1 LHEERDMTRR
11 GRSRQATSI
20 PGQPPNLLEDWRGA
34 WRPLGS
40 GMPGGLRLARSSA
53 LALSLLV
60 GLSACVA
67 TADDEPRPEA
77 AGMAP
82 ARAETTATVTVP
94 RQAVS
99 INARFSELQTFLDLP
114 KSFSLS
120 GSMVLPSVAVFPGE
134 MSMADAA
141 RLSVLDGMDVRMAA
155 ARVTSQT
162 AAARAAGLSL
172 GPQLALQGELSNSET
187 TTGNLSETGDL
198 TLNLSR
204 PLLNLPRKQEVE
216 RRFNEA
222 ANAGLDLENAR
233 SLAILA
239 AADAYLSVLQSQLI
253 ITYAEEYEQR
263 LQALATV
270 MEQRV
275 TAGGSSGAELERVR
289 GRIQGIR
296 ATISDV
302 RAGLSTSLSDLV
314 ILTGQQPEAIRL
326 PLDIN
331 FSIPKTSTDAFAVA
345 SEQNWEVRSA
355 TGALRTN
362 ELRLREVELRRKPT
376 VDATLS
382 QGVGVDWTDA
392 KSSSS
397 DTSVGISMNWT
408 LYRSGM
414 LREELAEA
422 TAGIAEAEASRMKAL
437 QTLQGNLQR
446 SYVVLGAVAE
456 QLAAYQQQVESNEA
470 VVLAFTEQI
479 RATNRP
485 VLDVLEAYQ
494 TLFQSKIDLTNLMV
508 TETQVNLQVLHLLG
522 ELSVDRILGRP

>member
-1 LHEERDMTRR
+1 M
-11 GRSRQATSI
+11 
-20 PGQPPNLLEDWRGA
+20 
-34 WRPLGS
+34 
-40 GMPGGLRLARSSA
+40 
-53 LALSLLV
+53 

-67 TADDEPRPEA
+67 TAQDDPQLSGA
-77 AGMAP
+77 ALAP
-82 ARAETTATVTVP
+82 AHAEAKPEVK
-94 RQAVS
+94 VS
-99 INARFSELQTFLDLP
+99 RSPVAINARFSELQTFFDLP
-114 KSFSLS
+114 SSFSLAETV
-120 GSMVLPSVAVFPGE
+120 VLPSVTVFPGE
-134 MSMADAA
+134 MSMSDAA
-141 RLSVLDGMDVRMAA
+141 RLSVTDGMDVRIAA
-155 ARVTSQT
+155 TRVSSQT
-162 AAARAAGLSL
+162 AAARASALSL
-172 GPQLALQGELSNSET
+172 GPQISLQGDLSKDLFNSET
-187 TTGNLSETGDL
+187 TTGNLSQTGDL

-204 PLLNLPRKQEVE
+204 PLLNLPRQKEVE
-216 RRFNEA
+216 RRFNDAGNA
-222 ANAGLDLENAR
+222 ALDLENAR

-239 AADAYLSVLQSQLI
+239 AAYAYLSVLQSQLI

-275 TAGGSSGAELERVR
+275 AAGGSSGAELERVR

-314 ILTGQQPEAIRL
+314 LLTGQQPQAIRL
-326 PLDIN
+326 PLDIR
-331 FSIPKTSTDAFAVA
+331 FSIPTTSTEAFAVA
-345 SEQNWEVRSA
+345 SEQNWEVRAA

-362 ELRLREVELRRKPT
+362 ELRLQEVELRRKPT

-382 QGVGVDWTDA
+382 QGVGVDWTDG

-397 DTSVGISMNWT
+397 NTSVGVSMNWT

-422 TAGIAEAEASRMKAL
+422 TAEIAEAQARRTKAL

-456 QLAAYQQQVESNEA
+456 QLAAYRQQVDSNEA

-494 TLFQSKIDLTNLMV
+494 TLFQSKIDLTNLLV
-508 TETQVNLQVLHLLG
+508 TETQINLQVLHLLG
-522 ELSVDRILGRP
+522 ELSVDQIVRRP

>member
-1 LHEERDMTRR
+1 M
-11 GRSRQATSI
+11 
-20 PGQPPNLLEDWRGA
+20 
-34 WRPLGS
+34 
-40 GMPGGLRLARSSA
+40 
-53 LALSLLV
+53 

-67 TADDEPRPEA
+67 TAQDDPQLSGA
-77 AGMAP
+77 ALAP
-82 ARAETTATVTVP
+82 AHAEAKPEVK
-94 RQAVS
+94 VS
-99 INARFSELQTFLDLP
+99 RSPVAINARFSELQTFFDLP
-114 KSFSLS
+114 SSFSLAETV
-120 GSMVLPSVAVFPGE
+120 VLPSVTVFPGE
-134 MSMADAA
+134 MSMSDAA
-141 RLSVLDGMDVRMAA
+141 RLSVTDGMDVRIAA
-155 ARVTSQT
+155 TRVSSQT
-162 AAARAAGLSL
+162 AAARASALSL
-172 GPQLALQGELSNSET
+172 GPQISLQGDLSKDLFNSET
-187 TTGNLSETGDL
+187 TTGNLSQTGDL

-204 PLLNLPRKQEVE
+204 PLLNLPRQKEVE
-216 RRFNEA
+216 RRFNDAGNA
-222 ANAGLDLENAR
+222 ALDLENAR

-275 TAGGSSGAELERVR
+275 AAGGSSGAELERVR

-314 ILTGQQPEAIRL
+314 LLTGQQPQAIRL
-326 PLDIN
+326 PLDIR
-331 FSIPKTSTDAFAVA
+331 FSIPTTSTEAFAVA
-345 SEQNWEVRSA
+345 SEQNWEVRAA

-362 ELRLREVELRRKPT
+362 ELRLQEVELRRKPT
-376 VDATLS
+376 MDATLS
-382 QGVGVDWTDA
+382 QGVGVDWTDG

-397 DTSVGISMNWT
+397 NTSVGVSMNWT

-422 TAGIAEAEASRMKAL
+422 TAEIAEAQARRTKAL

-456 QLAAYQQQVESNEA
+456 QLAAYRQQVDSNEA

-494 TLFQSKIDLTNLMV
+494 TLFQSKIDLTNLLV
-508 TETQVNLQVLHLLG
+508 TETQINLQVLHLLG
-522 ELSVDRILGRP
+522 ELSVDQIVRRP